1 MKKITFLFIA
11 VCSITICFGQDL
23 LSSGGFEGL
32 PVGKVNIST
41 APWSSQVANEN
52 FQPSIVS
59 NAENAHTGDQF
70 LNMGNDFSNF
80 RQSFTAVPGT
90 EYTLTLWNLFVSNQ
104 GQPESTDGIFVSVR
118 ANSGGNGS
126 QFDPVVGFY
135 IDPSTVDSNWNE
147 FTFDFIAPQADLLF
161 FVGKQSRAAGGPN
174 NSARMDDFSIVET
187 TLSTSDLSDFN
198 FKTYPNPA
206 NNYIRLSASKTI
218 DKIEI
223 YSVLGKKVLQ
233 KNNLSTES
241 EVNISQLSKGVY
253 VVKTYIENTVG
264 TYKLIKQ

>member
-32 PVGKVNIST
+32 PVGKVNTST

-147 FTFDFIAPQADLLF
+147 FTFNFVAPQADLLF

-174 NSARMDDFSIVET
+174 NSARMDDFSIVEN
-187 TLSTSDLSDFN
+187 TLSVSDLSGFN
-198 FKTYPNPA
+198 FITYPNPV
-206 NNYIRLSASKTI
+206 NDYIRLSASKNI
-218 DKIEI
+218 DKVEI
-223 YSVLGKKVLQ
+223 YNLLGEQVFNEVLSSQNKEI
-233 KNNLSTES
+233 NLSALKS
-241 EVNISQLSKGVY
+241 GI
-253 VVKTYIENTVG
+253 YIIKAFVDNAVG
-264 TYKLIKQ
+264 TYKFIKQ